1 MYTTSEYW
9 DVEPSCYKA
18 DHISAVEEKIKE
30 SFPSTFHSFLELEAG
45 MGVSK
50 DQFAELQARFGVD
63 KTFRSSTKSLGETY
77 RRLIDEGISDFEKD
91 RQEYLSIFDEECL
104 EEYEDDPYAF
114 KSVILKNKCPIIRK
128 TLANKRAKQL
138 DKYRNDFN
146 LVSADKLLSVVR
158 NLSAFGTAYY
168 NKTRDNEKYETI
180 SSYEALGLQP
190 LGTDDYTAFGVIG
203 GGIKTHMLFKNWPDV
218 FSNRSRNA
226 LWALWY
232 LTEKKSFGCH
242 TDSEFLMID
251 TKKVITQQNY
261 FYPYELFG
269 WYAFSVY
276 KLLQNEAAKLGI
288 QIPSEYRYVIVDQY
302 FDFIASQHSDEIDLM
317 QSQIA
322 NEGRGYD

>member
-1 MYTTSEYW
+1 MYTTSDYW
-9 DVEPSCYKA
+9 DVEPICYEP
-18 DHISAVEEKIKE
+18 DHISVVEEQIKIN
-30 SFPSTFHSFLELEAG
+30 FPSVFQSFLELEAG
-45 MGVSK
+45 TGVSN
-50 DQFAELQARFGVD
+50 DQFAALQAHFGVE
-63 KTFRSSTKSLGETY
+63 KTLRSSSKSLGDTY
-77 RRLIDEGISDFEKD
+77 RRLIDEGITEFEKD
-91 RQEYLSIFDEECL
+91 RQEYLNIFDEESL
-104 EEYEDDPYAF
+104 EEYEDDPNTF

-146 LVSADKLLSVVR
+146 LASAEKLLSVVR
-158 NLSAFGTAYY
+158 NLSAFGSTYH
-168 NKTRDNEKYETI
+168 NKTNNNERYLTI
-180 SSYEALGLQP
+180 SSYEDLGLHP

-232 LTEKKSFGCH
+232 LTDKRSFGCH

-269 WYAFSVY
+269 WYALFVY
-276 KLLQNEAAKLGI
+276 RMLQNEAEKLGAM
-288 QIPSEYRYVIVDQY
+288 IPPEHRYVIVDQF
-302 FDFIASQHSDEIDLM
+302 FDFIASQHSEEIDLM